1 MKRLG
6 GLFLAVLGYAGC
18 YGPFCWFPSKIPLP
32 GLALLPVSTVAG
44 LLLMLVLTTV
54 MGWWGRVRGA
64 AASWSG
70 AFTSLI
76 FLSTPLAYALPGVPA
91 VTSSTIMKGATTAL
105 GPVMDVWNGEKIR
118 WESWVA
124 VLMCAV
130 ALAAGIKTSSLKLTL
145 AAGVIYLVYTLAY
158 AARLRIM
165 RDHRGSQ
172 TFFVTEHLVTNAT
185 GLLLVVLLSIFSED
199 ARAGWSV
206 RAWTDWRLWALGFA
220 SQGVGL
226 FGGWILLY
234 RRECSF
240 TLPLNRSGALFAS
253 TLVALL
259 TGAGVSLASGV
270 GVGLV
275 LGAVFLLYFNERS
288 A

>member
-1 MKRLG
+1 MTKLRLV
-6 GLFLAVLGYAGC
+6 LALVGYAGC
-18 YGPFCWFPSKIPLP
+18 YVPFCWFPSKIPLP
-32 GLALLPVSTVAG
+32 PLALLPVSTVAG
-44 LLLMLVLTTV
+44 LLAMLLLTTV
-54 MGWWGRVRGA
+54 MGWWGQVRGA

-76 FLSTPLAYALPGVPA
+76 FLSTPLAYAIPGVPP

-105 GPVMDVWNGEKIR
+105 GPVMDLWNGEKIR

-124 VLMCAV
+124 VLMCAI
-130 ALAAGIKTSSLKLTL
+130 ALAAGVKTSSLQLT
-145 AAGVIYLVYTLAY
+145 ATAGVIYVVYVLAY
-158 AARLRIM
+158 AARLRLM
-165 RDHRGSQ
+165 RNHRGSRG
-172 TFFVTEHLVTNAT
+172 FFVTEHLVTNGT
-185 GLLLVVLLSIFSED
+185 GLLLVLLASLFSKD
-199 ARAGWSV
+199 VRLGWSLA
-206 RAWTDWRLWALGFA
+206 AWADWRLWTLGLA

-240 TLPLNRSGALFAS
+240 TLPLNRSGAMFAS
-253 TLVALL
+253 TVVALV

-275 LGAVFLLYFNERS
+275 LGAVFLLYMNERS
-288 A
+288 V